1 MKFELF
7 DLWYMIHAD
16 DDMYDVIIVGASFA
30 GLSVAGQLKGKV
42 LLIDRQSDS
51 SSPKSTFTHTDSGRY
66 IPASFTVL
74 YI

>member
-30 GLSVAGQLKGKV
+30 GLSGAV
-42 LLIDRQSDS
+42 S
-51 SSPKSTFTHTDSGRY
+51 
-66 IPASFTVL
+66 
-74 YI
+74 